1 MPRARVTQQNRPA
14 KLYFA
19 YGSNMHM
26 PSMRIRCPRARLLST
41 AMLSDWEFFINTQ
54 GYASIRPVDDQEVH
68 GALWTI
74 GPREEAALNLYED
87 IADQLYLRVT
97 VNVISSRETY
107 RDVLT
112 YVATN
117 RRPGRPRAGYMP
129 LVHESAEQLDLPE
142 GYRDFLRTWD

>member
-1 MPRARVTQQNRPA
+1 
-14 KLYFA
+14 
-19 YGSNMHM
+19 
-26 PSMRIRCPRARLLST
+26 MRIRCPRARLLST
-41 AMLSDWEFFINTQ
+41 ALLSDWEFFINTQ

-74 GPREEAALNLYED
+74 GPREEAALDLYED
-87 IADQLYLRVT
+87 VADQLYLRVT
-97 VNVISSRETY
+97 VNVISSRETH

>member
-1 MPRARVTQQNRPA
+1 
-14 KLYFA
+14 
-19 YGSNMHM
+19 MHI

-41 AMLSDWEFFINTQ
+41 ALLSDWEFFINTQ

-74 GPREEAALNLYED
+74 GPREEAALDLYED
-87 IADQLYLRVT
+87 VADQLYLRVT
-97 VNVISSRETY
+97 VNVISSRETH

>member
-1 MPRARVTQQNRPA
+1 
-14 KLYFA
+14 
-19 YGSNMHM
+19 MHM

-41 AMLSDWEFFINTQ
+41 ALLSDWEFFINTQ

-74 GPREEAALNLYED
+74 GPREEAALDLYED
-87 IADQLYLRVT
+87 VADQLYLRVT
-97 VNVISSRETY
+97 VNVISSRETH

>member
-1 MPRARVTQQNRPA
+1 
-14 KLYFA
+14 
-19 YGSNMHM
+19 
-26 PSMRIRCPRARLLST
+26 
-41 AMLSDWEFFINTQ
+41 MLSDWEFFINTQ

>member
-1 MPRARVTQQNRPA
+1 
-14 KLYFA
+14 
-19 YGSNMHM
+19 
-26 PSMRIRCPRARLLST
+26 MRIRCPRARLLST
-41 AMLSDWEFFINTQ
+41 ALLSDWEFFINTQ

-74 GPREEAALNLYED
+74 GPREEAALDLYED
-87 IADQLYLRVT
+87 VADQLYLRVT
-97 VNVISSRETY
+97 VNVISSRETH

-129 LVHESAEQLDLPE
+129 LVPEAAEQLDLPE